1 MSEERA
7 NKQITMTPRL
17 ARRLLSSYKAAVS
30 TNKEIFVFEGNR
42 YLTDYAEHLLA
53 DAVLMFPGEVEL
65 KRDFENVKQ

>member
-17 ARRLLSSYKAAVS
+17 ARRLLSAYKAAVS

-42 YLTDYAEHLLA
+42 YLTGYAKHLVA
-53 DAVLMFPGEVEL
+53 YAVVMFPAEVEL
-65 KRDFENVKQ
+65 KREFENVKQ